1 MRKTPKVSLTTKEYC
16 LFFSIQQALSLKTCK
31 QKNPYSL
38 RSQIS
43 SSAAVSLLKK
53 PEGDEKNVH
62 EGKWSVFS
70 GTAATS
76 FNSGPSMQRHWACG
90 VRERYLIIMSN
101 RLPPLLSPSL
111 PRSLLPFPFP
121 STLAF
126 SLESFFLPF
135 LERWHQKWDVPLY
148 QNLLREIHGN
158 HHLERAVLPLHL

>member
-62 EGKWSVFS
+62 EGKCEVYFQ
-70 GTAATS
+70 A
-76 FNSGPSMQRHWACG
+76 
-90 VRERYLIIMSN
+90 L
-101 RLPPLLSPSL
+101 
-111 PRSLLPFPFP
+111 LLPP
-121 STLAF
+121 STL
-126 SLESFFLPF
+126 
-135 LERWHQKWDVPLY
+135 V
-148 QNLLREIHGN
+148 
-158 HHLERAVLPLHL
+158 HLCKGTGLVAYENAI